1 MTGTRLA
8 LVFLAALIA
17 ASVWAS
23 VGSSS
28 TPIQR
33 VVLVVI
39 DGKGKVTSA
48 PKGISCPPTCRGKY
62 PKDSLV
68 HLRAQAAA
76 GWRTLSYS
84 GWCKSKKSACAF
96 NLTTDHE
103 CSSQVCAVGAF
114 GVHVAFVRQT

>member
-1 MTGTRLA
+1 MRLA
-8 LVFLAALIA
+8 LLFVVALVA
-17 ASVWAS
+17 ASIWAS

-39 DGKGKVTSA
+39 NGKGKVTST
-48 PKGISCPPTCRGKY
+48 PKGISCPPTCRGGFA
-62 PKDSLV
+62 KDSLV
-68 HLRAQAAA
+68 HLHARPAS
-76 GWRTLSYS
+76 GWRMLSFA

-103 CSSQVCAVGAF
+103 CSSKVCAVGAF
-114 GVHVAFVRQT
+114 GVQVYFVRQT

>member
-1 MTGTRLA
+1 VTGTRLA
-8 LVFLAALIA
+8 LVFLAVLVA
-17 ASVWAS
+17 ASVWAG

-39 DGKGKVTSA
+39 NGKGKVTST
-48 PKGISCPPTCRGKY
+48 PKGISCPPACRGRF

-68 HLRAQAAA
+68 HLHASPAS
-76 GWRTLSYS
+76 GWRMLSFAGY
-84 GWCKSKKSACAF
+84 CKSKKAACAF

-103 CSSQVCAVGAF
+103 CSSKVCAVGAF
-114 GVHVAFVRQT
+114 GVQVFFVRQT